1 MGIIEK
7 LNTRNSVASL
17 QQRAD
22 AAEQAAADAAQRVT
36 AARAAAAAA
45 MADDDSARAAKARA
59 EAAAAQ
65 AEHEAQQD
73 LVAELRRRVLTAMEA
88 EARDN
93 FQRLNTQAQK
103 TRDEAMR
110 LIPSALDAM
119 ADALDAAQR
128 AMRASAAASAAA
140 AAAREKLPPDEVGST
155 ASVSAFAPLLT
166 DGYGLVDLGNLRP
179 WRLHQ
184 TA

>member
-1 MGIIEK
+1 MGIIDK
-7 LNTRNSVASL
+7 LTARHSVANL
-17 QQRAD
+17 QQRVE

-45 MADDDSARAAKARA
+45 MADDDTARAAKARA

-73 LVAELRRRVLTAMEA
+73 LVAELRRRVVAAMET

-93 FQRLNTQAQK
+93 FQRLNTLAQE

-110 LIPSALDAM
+110 LIPAALDAM
-119 ADALDAAQR
+119 TDALDAAQR
-128 AMRASAAASAAA
+128 AMRASVAASAAA
-140 AAAREKLPPDEVGST
+140 AAAREKLPGDEAFST
-155 ASVSAFAPLLT
+155 ASVPAFAPMLT
-166 DGYGLVDLGNLRP
+166 DGYGFVDLGNLRP
-179 WRLHQ
+179 WKLQ
-184 TA
+184 QPV